1 MPIRHR
7 ALFRPSCGLLALLLC
22 GPVLAA
28 GPAAPT
34 APAAASSAAAADPL
48 LLTLTAE
55 QVRALRLVSQPVG
68 AGAGAAAA
76 PASAAAGGSA
86 GATLRSRH
94 PGRVTVP
101 DARQRV
107 LAAPVAALVERLQVS
122 VGDTVRAGQVLATLR
137 SPAAQ
142 DLQREAQS
150 ATLQAELAA
159 SALARDQ
166 RLLDEGLI
174 AASRFEATRAQARQ
188 ASLLADDRRRALA
201 QAGAAATANGGVVTL
216 TAPIAGTVIE
226 RQATV
231 GQRVDATAPLLRIA
245 ALDTLWLE
253 LQVPVREAAALR
265 MGDAVRL
272 DEPAL
277 AARVIAIARAVD
289 AASQTV
295 MVRAQVDTSAAA
307 QLLRVGQSVQAVIE
321 SAGAA
326 DGLAVPA
333 AAVIEHEGRSWVFVD
348 TGGGRYRATPV
359 QVLQRSGNSA
369 QLRGLDGLG
378 KGSAVVVQ
386 GTASLKGL
394 LAGNAR

>member
-1 MPIRHR
+1 MPICSR
-7 ALFRPSCGLLALLLC
+7 ALFRPSCGLLAVLLC
-22 GPVLAA
+22 GPALAA
-28 GPAAPT
+28 GPVAAA
-34 APAAASSAAAADPL
+34 APAAAASAAAAADPL
-48 LLTLTAE
+48 LLTLTPE
-55 QVRALRLVSQPVG
+55 QVRALHLVSQPLG
-68 AGAGAAAA
+68 TTAAASGA
-76 PASAAAGGSA
+76 TAAGTA

-107 LAAPVAALVERLQVS
+107 VAAPVSALVERLQVS

-174 AASRFEATRAQARQ
+174 AASRLEATRAQARQ

-216 TAPIAGTVIE
+216 AAPIAGTVIE

-231 GQRVDATAPLLRIA
+231 GQRVEATAPLLRIA

-265 MGDAVRL
+265 VGDAVRL

-295 MVRAQVDTSAAA
+295 MVRAQVDPSPAAS
-307 QLLRVGQSVQAVIE
+307 LLRVGQSVQAVVD
-321 SAGAA
+321 SAAE
-326 DGLAVPA
+326 GLAVPA
-333 AAVIEHEGRSWVFVD
+333 AAVVAHDGRQWVFVD
-348 TGGGRYRATPV
+348 QGNGRYRATPV
-359 QVLQRSGNSA
+359 QVLQRSGDRV
-369 QLRGLDGLG
+369 QLRGLDG
-378 KGSAVVVQ
+378 GSAVVVQ

>member
-1 MPIRHR
+1 MP
-7 ALFRPSCGLLALLLC
+7 LRPRVLSRLSFSLLWLGPLLC
-22 GPVLAA
+22 GPLAA
-28 GPAAPT
+28 QAA
-34 APAAASSAAAADPL
+34 AAAASPAMSASAAAGAATQAL
-48 LLTLTAE
+48 LLTLTAD

-68 AGAGAAAA
+68 GG
-76 PASAAAGGSA
+76 AAGGA
-86 GATLRSRH
+86 AVERPAQGSRH

-107 LAAPVAALVERLQVS
+107 LAAPVAALVERLQVG
-122 VGDTVRAGQVLATLR
+122 VGDTVRAGQLLATLR

-150 ATLQAELAA
+150 AALQAELAA

-174 AASRFEATRAQARQ
+174 AASRLEATRAQARQ

-201 QAGAAATANGGVVTL
+201 QAGSSATANGGVVTL
-216 TAPIAGTVIE
+216 TAPISGTVIE

-245 ALDTLWLE
+245 ALDVLWLE
-253 LQVPVREAAALR
+253 LQVPVREAAAVR
-265 MGDAVRL
+265 VGDAVRL

-277 AARVIAIARAVD
+277 AARVIAVARAVD

-295 MVRAQVDTSAAA
+295 MVRAQVEPSPAAA
-307 QLLRVGQSVQAVIE
+307 VLRVGQGVQAVIE
-321 SAGAA
+321 TAA
-326 DGLAVPA
+326 AEGPAAPA
-333 AAVIEHEGRSWVFVD
+333 AAVVQHEGRSWVFVD
-348 TGGGRYRATPV
+348 AGGGRYRATPV
-359 QVLQRSGNSA
+359 QVLQRSGASV
-369 QLRGLDGLG
+369 QLSGLERGA
-378 KGSAVVVQ
+378 AVVVQ

-394 LAGNAR
+394 LAGAGR